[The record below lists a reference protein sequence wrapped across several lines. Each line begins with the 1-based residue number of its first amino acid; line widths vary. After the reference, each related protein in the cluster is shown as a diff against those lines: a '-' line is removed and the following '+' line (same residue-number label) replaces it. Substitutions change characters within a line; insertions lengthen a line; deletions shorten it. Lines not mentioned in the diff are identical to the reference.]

1 MGPLWETAHPMSP
14 QQSPIEEEWK
24 QLRQLSRELLAN
36 LDARV
41 VGQPATTRHILECLL
56 ASGHAL
62 IEGAPGLGKTTLVR
76 SLAGQLHLSFRRIQ
90 FTPDLLPADII
101 GSRILKFDE
110 RGAQGLEFEPGPIHT
125 QVLLADE
132 INRATPRTQSALLEA
147 MEEGQVTVF
156 GETRPL
162 EQPFVVIAT
171 QNPIEMEGT
180 FPLPEAQLDRFMIKL
195 EIELPSTQDLARLL
209 SMDHG
214 PSEPDSSPLS
224 CAQVLRLRELTG
236 QIALGEDV
244 AEFVARLIHATHPES
259 ELAGPKTKALVRHG
273 SSPRGGL
280 AILAMARARA
290 LLSSHLHIHRDDVID
305 LALPCLRH
313 RILLNYEGQAGG
325 QSMGELVEEALERA
339 AK

>member
-1 MGPLWETAHPMSP
+1 M
-14 QQSPIEEEWK
+14 
-24 QLRQLSRELLAN
+24 
-36 LDARV
+36 
-41 VGQPATTRHILECLL
+41 
-56 ASGHAL
+56 
-62 IEGAPGLGKTTLVR
+62 R

-110 RGAQGLEFEPGPIHT
+110 RGAQGLEFEAGPIHT

-156 GETRPL
+156 GETRL
-162 EQPFVVIAT
+162 LDQPFVVIAT

-180 FPLPEAQLDRFMIKL
+180 FPLPEAQLDRFLIKL
-195 EIELPSTQDLARLL
+195 EIELPSHQDLARLL

-214 PSEPDSSPLS
+214 QEDVQASTLTRD
-224 CAQVLRLRELTG
+224 QVLRLRELTSQVAMG
-236 QIALGEDV
+236 DDI

-259 ELAGPKTKALVRHG
+259 EWAGPKTKALVRHG
-273 SSPRGGL
+273 ASPRGGL

-290 LLSSHLHIHRDDVID
+290 LLEGSLHIKREDVTD

-313 RILLNYEGQAGG
+313 RILLNYEGQAGQ
-325 QSMGELVEEALERA
+325 QSMDELVQEALERA
-339 AK
+339 EG